1 MSVTTKKI
9 VETNFEVTALIEGF
23 EYEFRVKCENI
34 GGESD
39 WSEISE
45 AIVPKSDQ
53 SPRAPAFR
61 EEIRDMTV
69 KYHANATFVTKVTT
83 QLFLKHYCAV
93 FTFYRPLYVQTTS
106 HSSEMFKRH
115 PVRAYVVLFIQG
127 MEFPHSLYKAIYMI

>member
-83 QLFLKHYCAV
+83 QLFLKHYYAV
-93 FTFYRPLYVQTTS
+93 FTCL
-106 HSSEMFKRH
+106 
-115 PVRAYVVLFIQG
+115 
-127 MEFPHSLYKAIYMI
+127 